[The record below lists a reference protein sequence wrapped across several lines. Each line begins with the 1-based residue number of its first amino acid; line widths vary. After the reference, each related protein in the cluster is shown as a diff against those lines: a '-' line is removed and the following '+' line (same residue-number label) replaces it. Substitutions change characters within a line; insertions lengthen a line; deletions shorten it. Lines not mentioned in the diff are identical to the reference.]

1 MKVVSSRACYGVL
14 QSTSPVC
21 PQQHIPG
28 FFPCLLPA
36 VRPALLFGA
45 ATRDD
50 KTHLSAGVGRGLP
63 APAQHG
69 GAGPIPQGKG
79 LPRLVLPHQVTG
91 ELGVKANTSK
101 LS

>member
-1 MKVVSSRACYGVL
+1 MEVVSSRACYGVL
-14 QSTSPVC
+14 QSSRLARPH
-21 PQQHIPG
+21 QHIPG

-45 ATRDD
+45 ATQDD
-50 KTHLSAGVGRGLP
+50 KTHLSAGVRRGCPGP
-63 APAQHG
+63 ARHG

-79 LPRLVLPHQVTG
+79 LPGLVLPHQVTR
-91 ELGVKANTSK
+91 ELGVEANASK